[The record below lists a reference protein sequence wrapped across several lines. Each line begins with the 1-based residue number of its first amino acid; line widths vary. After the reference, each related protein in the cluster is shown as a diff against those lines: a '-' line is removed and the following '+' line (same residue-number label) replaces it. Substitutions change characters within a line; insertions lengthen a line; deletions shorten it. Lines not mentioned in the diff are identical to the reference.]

1 MARSRYGEA
10 LRWIDALLNFAPMH
24 ATGLAAKAM
33 ALKKLD
39 RLEPALEAAERAI
52 AAAPENAEAHNAH
65 GLILQALGR
74 PAEARAAYD
83 RATGLPGTAAEQALI
98 NQAIL
103 LMEQGETAAAEAAFD
118 GVTTLFPRS
127 ASAWFN
133 RADVRKFEPDDPA
146 LHAMRTLLDS
156 GEDIAVNDRMLL
168 HFALGKAYLDIGD
181 SARAL
186 GHLDEGN
193 RMKRAT
199 ISYDPAAVSQW
210 MSNVAAMFTPELLAR
225 LAGAGPESPVP
236 VFVVGMPRSGTT
248 LVEQILASHNAI
260 HGAGELG
267 HIQGMVTGLGEF
279 PAFVETLTPEQLRQL
294 GQSYLDKVVPLARGE
309 KRHVVDKMPVN
320 FVYAGLIRM
329 ILPEARII
337 HCRRDPVDT
346 CLSCYSKLF
355 GAEQSF
361 SYDQTEVGLFH
372 RDYQKLT
379 AHWREVLPATHF
391 LEVDYEAV
399 VDDVQAQARRMLEF
413 LGLDWDPACVDFHK
427 TKRPIKTASVNQVRR
442 PVYRSSAGRWKR
454 HAAQL
459 GPLLA
464 ALQVVP

>member
-1 MARSRYGEA
+1 
-10 LRWIDALLNFAPMH
+10 
-24 ATGLAAKAM
+24 
-33 ALKKLD
+33 
-39 RLEPALEAAERAI
+39 
-52 AAAPENAEAHNAH
+52 
-65 GLILQALGR
+65 
-74 PAEARAAYD
+74 
-83 RATGLPGTAAEQALI
+83 
-98 NQAIL
+98 
-103 LMEQGETAAAEAAFD
+103 
-118 GVTTLFPRS
+118 
-127 ASAWFN
+127 
-133 RADVRKFEPDDPA
+133 
-146 LHAMRTLLDS
+146 
-156 GEDIAVNDRMLL
+156 
-168 HFALGKAYLDIGD
+168 
-181 SARAL
+181 
-186 GHLDEGN
+186 
-193 RMKRAT
+193 
-199 ISYDPAAVSQW
+199 
-210 MSNVAAMFTPELLAR
+210 
-225 LAGAGPESPVP
+225 
-236 VFVVGMPRSGTT
+236 
-248 LVEQILASHNAI
+248 
-260 HGAGELG
+260 
-267 HIQGMVTGLGEF
+267 
-279 PAFVETLTPEQLRQL
+279 VETLTPEQLRQL

-391 LEVDYEAV
+391 LDVDYEAV
-399 VDDVQAQARRMLEF
+399 VEDVAAQARRMLEF